1 MSVSRFCS
9 FSRREPILP
18 NEIGRNK
25 EAVAR
30 VYPRFSS
37 ATRGNW
43 SKTRVPRAADPPR
56 RLNPSSRFP
65 PPCFFNFRRR
75 KRALEL
81 TPEVRFSTG
90 GTRLAL
96 HACFSSLVSR
106 RIQAI
111 LAVLNLILISSIE
124 RYRNET
130 KIEWIYQ
137 PIGENCWKSL

>member
-43 SKTRVPRAADPPR
+43 SKTRVSRAADPPR

-81 TPEVRFSTG
+81 PP
-90 GTRLAL
+90 RLD
-96 HACFSSLVSR
+96 FRREEQDSRYTLVFLLSFR
-106 RIQAI
+106 GEFKLF
-111 LAVLNLILISSIE
+111 LAVLNLILISSIG